1 MMGKQKLIERRLSLC
16 VKQARNL
23 AHSHSVNLANTIY
36 QPIPSTIRQEI
47 KAELSIG
54 VPVNEV
60 YMELREGMGNR
71 ESRVEDLS
79 ITRAHLISRAH
90 VSDIKD
96 A

>member
-1 MMGKQKLIERRLSLC
+1 M
-16 VKQARNL
+16 
-23 AHSHSVNLANTIY
+23 
-36 QPIPSTIRQEI
+36 
-47 KAELSIG
+47 
-54 VPVNEV
+54 NEV
-60 YMELREGMGNR
+60 YKELREGMGNR